1 MTAHRIVISGL
12 TEGLAE
18 PLGGASQ
25 RAMLNTAFTI
35 PGQSAGREIPRG
47 SACRVREL
55 NPVWAMV

>member
-1 MTAHRIVISGL
+1 MTARGIGPNGFR
-12 TEGLAE
+12 ERLAV
-18 PLGGASQ
+18 PLRGASQ
-25 RAMLNTAFTI
+25 GAMLNTAFTM